1 MIERIVDEIPRFF
14 TWYNTIFFLQAMGIT
29 FALTLIGCGLG
40 SVLGFALVYGRQ
52 TRGRLFT
59 PIRVLIVGYVE
70 IFRRIPFLVL
80 LFIVLFTTEGF
91 GVRVSFFGIAL
102 IAICVISTAY
112 ISEIIRAGFEAIH
125 RNQWDAAEAM
135 NFGRVATLRYVIMP
149 QAWKVILPP
158 AFAYF
163 VMFIKDTALASQ
175 MGVLELTRVAKIFND
190 RGYSA
195 FLTFGTCLLL
205 YFILSYPLTRFG
217 QRLERRLASS
227 RNR

>member
-1 MIERIVDEIPRFF
+1 MIERIVDEAPRFF
-14 TWYNTIFFLQAMGIT
+14 TYYNAIFFLQAMGLT
-29 FALTLIGCGLG
+29 LALTAIGCGLG
-40 SVLGFALVYGRQ
+40 SVFGFALIYGRQ

-59 PIRVLIVGYVE
+59 PLRFLIVSYVE
-70 IFRRIPFLVL
+70 IFRRIPFLVI
-80 LFIVLFTTEGF
+80 LFIVLFATQAF
-91 GVRVSFFGIAL
+91 GIHVSFFGVAL
-102 IAICVISTAY
+102 IGICVISTAY

-125 RNQWDAAEAM
+125 RNQWDAAEVM
-135 NFGRVATLRYVIMP
+135 NFNRVQTIRYVILP

-190 RGYSA
+190 RGFSP

-217 QRLERRLASS
+217 QRLERRLGSP
-227 RNR
+227 RHR